1 MTKKQLAIYLSI
13 ALIWGCTWVLILKVV
28 QAFGGGGIALRAIIG
43 SLSLI
48 IGALATK
55 RKLNF
60 GPFIPL
66 LIVGATT
73 VAGQLIGFN
82 LATPMV
88 GTAITAIFAA
98 TIPMF
103 SMVIGQIWKIEH
115 ISKPGYIGLVLGIVG
130 VVMIVGFP
138 AVEIDGKFILGCTMC
153 VLGAIAAA
161 FGSNYTQKYLQGI
174 GYWEQTIGA
183 FMIGGIFMLPL
194 FVMNPPKSAPR
205 LVDYVYL
212 IVLAVISTG
221 VAYILYF
228 KLVSEIGATSALT
241 VEFLVT
247 LIAVLVGAGLLGES
261 LSVVQIIGAG
271 VIMLGCGL
279 VLNLIPI
286 KGLKK
291 VEA

>member
-1 MTKKQLAIYLSI
+1 M
-13 ALIWGCTWVLILKVV
+13 WVLILKVV

-48 IGALATK
+48 IGALVTK

-60 GPFIPL
+60 GPLVPL

-88 GTAITAIFAA
+88 GTAISAIFAA

-103 SMVIGQIWKIEH
+103 SMVIGHIWKIEH
-115 ISKPGYIGLVLGIVG
+115 ISKPGYVGLVLGIVG
-130 VVMIVGFP
+130 VILIVGFP
-138 AVEIDGKFILGCTMC
+138 TVTINAKFILGCTMC
-153 VLGAIAAA
+153 VLGAVAAA
-161 FGSNYTQKYLQGI
+161 FGSNYTQKHLTGI

-183 FMIGGIFMLPL
+183 FMIGGILMLPL
-194 FVMNPPKSAPR
+194 FIANPPKSAPR
-205 LVDYVYL
+205 LIDYVYL
-212 IVLAVISTG
+212 AVLAVVSTG

-261 LSVVQIIGAG
+261 LSAIQIVGAG
-271 VIMLGCGL
+271 VIMIGCGL
-279 VLNLIPI
+279 VLDLIPV
-286 KGLKK
+286 KSLKK
-291 VEA
+291 AES